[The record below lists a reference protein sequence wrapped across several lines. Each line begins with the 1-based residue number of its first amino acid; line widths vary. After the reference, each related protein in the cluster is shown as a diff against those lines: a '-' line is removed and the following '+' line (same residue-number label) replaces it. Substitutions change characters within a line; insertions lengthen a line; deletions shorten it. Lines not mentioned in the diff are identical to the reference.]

1 MGQPYLHEDFHD
13 IFTPLPLHSAYMK
26 ILVVEDEQK
35 LADAIAK
42 GLTAHGYAVDT
53 IADGEKALTRITL
66 HHANY
71 DLVILDLM
79 LPSLDGY
86 AICREMRAREIVLPV
101 LVLTARAEVDTKV
114 ELLLAGADDYLVK
127 PFSFEELLARIHALL
142 RRPAGSLPT
151 VLKWGDLE
159 LNPAEHTV
167 RLSGEP
173 VALTL
178 KEFGLLEY
186 FLRHPGEV
194 VNREDLLSHLWDFN
208 YESFS
213 NVIDVHVKNL
223 RRKLARGD
231 RGDVLETVRGIGYR
245 LRS

>member
-1 MGQPYLHEDFHD
+1 MR
-13 IFTPLPLHSAYMK
+13 
-26 ILVVEDEQK
+26 ILIVEDEAK
-35 LADAIAK
+35 LAEAMARGLMAK
-42 GLTAHGYAVDT
+42 GYAVDV
-53 IADGEKALTRITL
+53 IGDGEKALTRITL
-66 HHANY
+66 HHTDY
-71 DLVILDLM
+71 DLIILDLM

-86 AICREMRAREIVLPV
+86 AICNEMRSREIVLPI
-101 LVLTARAEVDTKV
+101 LVLTARAEIETKV

-127 PFSFEELLARIHALL
+127 PFSFDELLARVHALL
-142 RRPAGSLPT
+142 RRPKGALPA
-151 VLKWGDLE
+151 VLRQGDIE

-167 RLSGEP
+167 KIGGEP
-173 VALTL
+173 VSLTL

-194 VNREDLLSHLWDFN
+194 VNREDLLAHLWDFN

-231 RGDVLETVRGIGYR
+231 RGDLLETVRGIGYR
-245 LRS
+245 LRA